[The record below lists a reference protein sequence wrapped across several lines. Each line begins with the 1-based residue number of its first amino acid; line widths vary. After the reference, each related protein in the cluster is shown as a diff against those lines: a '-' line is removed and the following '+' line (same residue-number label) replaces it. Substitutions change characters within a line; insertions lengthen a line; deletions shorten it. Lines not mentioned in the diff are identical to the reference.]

1 MAASWQ
7 QNLAVLVGHRRQG
20 MAWIGSAAVCRAA
33 GELARW
39 AVRCRRPDGV
49 GSGGRDPLGLCMG
62 LALQPRRCDRSGLGC
77 CGLASWQRWSLP
89 GGMQLPTNHG
99 FVPEDLEDAGAS
111 APLESEADRTW
122 PHRPAPRVHAQE
134 HPAVRDSPVGTP
146 TPVWSGPSSK
156 QRYRSIATGRLASA
170 AVSPDA
176 RSCMLCRDGSV
187 GQASLW
193 VEAGVVGFA
202 GSLAQPRVKGSR
214 VPPLSSTQTDFVSR
228 YSSIAAMPF
237 SRPRPEA
244 L

>member
-1 MAASWQ
+1 LIFMAASWQ

-89 GGMQLPTNHG
+89 GAMQLPTNHG

-134 HPAVRDSPVGTP
+134 HPAARDSPVGTP
-146 TPVWSGPSSK
+146 APVWSGPSSK

-176 RSCMLCRDGSV
+176 RSCRIEDVAPVDAYAQVSMIIRCRQSRRRFWPS
-187 GQASLW
+187 ARSN
-193 VEAGVVGFA
+193 
-202 GSLAQPRVKGSR
+202 PRGARS
-214 VPPLSSTQTDFVSR
+214 P
-228 YSSIAAMPF
+228 SICC
-237 SRPRPEA
+237 
-244 L
+244 